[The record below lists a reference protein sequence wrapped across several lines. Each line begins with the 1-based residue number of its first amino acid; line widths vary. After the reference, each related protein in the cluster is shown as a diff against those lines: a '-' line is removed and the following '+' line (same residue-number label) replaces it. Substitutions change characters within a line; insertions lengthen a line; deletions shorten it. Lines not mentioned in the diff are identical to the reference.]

1 MREACTR
8 SRAAQQREGLMSSV
22 KERTHDPGS
31 LAFKRDTYTGFCR
44 MNRSFLDS
52 WVGVGS
58 TGEHIPGKGHGIYKD
73 VDA

>member
-1 MREACTR
+1 MREARTR

-31 LAFKRDTYTGFCR
+31 LAFIRGTYTGFCR
-44 MNRSFLDS
+44 RNRSFLGT

-58 TGEHIPGKGHGIYKD
+58 TGEHIPGKEHGIYKG